1 MKIPTKKIQTE
12 TIFDKFLGISE
23 MFDTKYYQ
31 FYSKTY
37 DLGLIIA
44 KYDTEYHVFVGD
56 DVEYAKSNKE
66 LLEIVKQY

>member
-1 MKIPTKKIQTE
+1 MRIPTKKIQTE

-44 KYDTEYHVFVGD
+44 KYHTEYHVFVGD
-56 DVEYAKSNKE
+56 GGEYAKSNKE
-66 LLEIVKQY
+66 LLDMVKQY

>member
-56 DVEYAKSNKE
+56 GVEYAKSNKE

>member
-1 MKIPTKKIQTE
+1 
-12 TIFDKFLGISE
+12 

-56 DVEYAKSNKE
+56 GVEYAKSNKE

>member
-1 MKIPTKKIQTE
+1 MRIPTKKIQTE

-23 MFDTKYYQ
+23 VFGTKYYQ

-37 DLGLIIA
+37 DRGLVIA
-44 KYDTEYHVFVGD
+44 KYDTEYHIFVGD
-56 DVEYAKSNKE
+56 GVEYAKSNKE

>member
-1 MKIPTKKIQTE
+1 MRIPTKKILDN
-12 TIFDKFLGISE
+12 TIFDKFLGVSE

-44 KYDTEYHVFVGD
+44 KYDTEYHVFAGD
-56 DVEYAKSNKE
+56 GVEYAKSNKE
-66 LLEIVKQY
+66 LLDIVKQY

>member
-1 MKIPTKKIQTE
+1 MRIPTKKIQTE

-23 MFDTKYYQ
+23 VFGTKYYQ

-44 KYDTEYHVFVGD
+44 KYDTEYHIFVGD

-66 LLEIVKQY
+66 LLKIVKQY